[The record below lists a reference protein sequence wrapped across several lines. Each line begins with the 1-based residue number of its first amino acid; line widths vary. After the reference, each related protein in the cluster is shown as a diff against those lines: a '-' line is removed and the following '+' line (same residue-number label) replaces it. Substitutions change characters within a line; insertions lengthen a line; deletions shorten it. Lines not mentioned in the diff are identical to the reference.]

1 MKRIHKDHEV
11 IKLDIIKP
19 RKSTRPRLYA
29 ADDTFNEEGN
39 NELKS
44 QHEHEGIGSA
54 KKPDVEMHSEDSQ
67 EDKPSIDRDEIKISV
82 QKFNPK
88 RSTFQTPSGNLNRIH
103 ERSKESTVSKVEES
117 NLSKHCKQEF
127 EEEIPENA
135 GKENKFS
142 KGNIGSK
149 MSVKNSSEKFSK
161 MQNVTQ
167 QLPIQSPV
175 VASIDVDRARL
186 SISQPNNEFKYAWM
200 ANPMDSIA
208 YTKHKAMQRI
218 Q

>member
-19 RKSTRPRLYA
+19 RRSTRPRLYA
-29 ADDTFNEEGN
+29 ADDNFKEEGN

-44 QHEHEGIGSA
+44 QHEHEGIKPA

-67 EDKPSIDRDEIKISV
+67 EDKQSLDKDEFKISV
-82 QKFNPK
+82 EKFTPK
-88 RSTFQTPSGNLNRIH
+88 RNTFQTPSKMLNRIH
-103 ERSKESTVSKVEES
+103 ERSKESTVSKVEELDLS
-117 NLSKHCKQEF
+117 NHCKQEF
-127 EEEIPENA
+127 EEALPENA
-135 GKENKFS
+135 GKENKSS

-149 MSVKNSSEKFSK
+149 MSIKNSSEKFSK

-175 VASIDVDRARL
+175 VASVDVDQARL

-200 ANPMDSIA
+200 ANPIDSIA